1 MFKSIFIFEKIDKL
15 VNVWKDFS
23 DWWVAFLE
31 KCINVYVSGKIDQNV
46 EFFKTFI
53 LLQ

>member
-1 MFKSIFIFEKIDKL
+1 MFENKSKIP
-15 VNVWKDFS
+15 
-23 DWWVAFLE
+23 AFLE

>member
-1 MFKSIFIFEKIDKL
+1 MFENKSKIS
-15 VNVWKDFS
+15 VTGES
-23 DWWVAFLE
+23 AFLE
-31 KCINVYVSGKIDQNV
+31 KCINVYVSRKIDQNV